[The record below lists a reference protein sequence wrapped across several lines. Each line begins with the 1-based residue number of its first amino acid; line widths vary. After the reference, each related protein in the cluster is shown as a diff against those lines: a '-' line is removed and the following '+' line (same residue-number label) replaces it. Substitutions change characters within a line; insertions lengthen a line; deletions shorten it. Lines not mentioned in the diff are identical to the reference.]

1 MKLDVP
7 PFAPAPGMPGPALAT
22 AVGTALAFL
31 ASRPASCPPSTSRV
45 AGGLPA
51 KRCHTGCVGSSHNWP
66 L

>member
-7 PFAPAPGMPGPALAT
+7 PFAPAPGVPGPALAT

-45 AGGLPA
+45 AGGLTA